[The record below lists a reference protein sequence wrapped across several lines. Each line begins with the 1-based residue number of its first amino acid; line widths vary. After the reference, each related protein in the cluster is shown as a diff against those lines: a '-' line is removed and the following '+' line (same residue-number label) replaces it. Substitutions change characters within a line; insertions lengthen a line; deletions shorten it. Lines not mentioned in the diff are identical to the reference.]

1 MYVLPPNNA
10 IQAITDLN
18 RLDDYRRT
26 LHDLD
31 IELQQQTID
40 TVSEQRGP
48 VRGDGAGTGL
58 AR

>member
-10 IQAITDLN
+10 VAAITDLN
-18 RLDDYRRT
+18 RNDDYRRT
-26 LHDLD
+26 LVDLD
-31 IELQQQTID
+31 IQLQTQDIN

-48 VRGDGAGTGL
+48 IRGGGWR